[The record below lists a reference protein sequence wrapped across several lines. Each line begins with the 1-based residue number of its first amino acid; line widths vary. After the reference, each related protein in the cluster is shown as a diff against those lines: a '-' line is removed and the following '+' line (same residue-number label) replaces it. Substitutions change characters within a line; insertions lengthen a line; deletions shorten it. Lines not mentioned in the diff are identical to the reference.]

1 MNRFWAGDSS
11 DEDERDNASGSGSED
26 EVVAQ
31 PQALAKQTDRKFGL
45 AFDESDSESEDEHR
59 EVKSQKD
66 RTWDSLREGITKIK
80 NARKNNDWPLIQ
92 DEFANVNKLVEK
104 SKMMIIQHGMPP
116 VYIKML
122 VEMEDHVQN
131 ALKDKENIKRMK
143 PLVAR
148 ALNQMKLQVRKH
160 NENYKDEINNCRE
173 HPEKYEDVVVPEK
186 SKKGKKKSDSSSE
199 DEDDSDESDSDK
211 SDKDEDD
218 KSSGSD
224 SDSDK
229 DKDDSSSSSEDEK
242 PKAKAAPVKKSA
254 PKVAFK
260 DNDDESDDD
269 SSVFQD
275 EDSESSSSEDER
287 KELTGRAKWLK
298 KKGPTKAEQEEI
310 SKKDKKKT
318 EKSKHSDRKRE
329 AAEKNETVSPVKK
342 PVIARVEEKLTE
354 EELDKRIIDLV
365 AARGRKGTD
374 NRETLRQLEVLT
386 KSARLLG
393 PMKEIPVIMH
403 FVSSMFDSQRG
414 IDDYMDHQQWYT
426 AYRSL
431 HRVLYL
437 LETHKGFTLETLGTD
452 ELVMTSEVKGKAGG
466 AGGSEEAVSGKS
478 VKSLRVVGSIESFVL
493 RLEDEYNKSLQ
504 QINPHTQV

>member
-11 DEDERDNASGSGSED
+11 DEEERDNASGSGSED
-26 EVVAQ
+26 EVAVQ
-31 PQALAKQTDRKFGL
+31 PQSIAKQTDRKFGL

-66 RTWDSLREGITKIK
+66 RTWDSLSEGIRKIK

-104 SKMMIIQHGMPP
+104 SKMMIIQHGMPTF
-116 VYIKML
+116 YIKML

-131 ALKDKENIKRMK
+131 ALKDKENVKKMK

-160 NENYKDEINNCRE
+160 NENYKESINDCRE
-173 HPEKYEDVVVPEK
+173 HPEKYEDVVIPEK
-186 SKKGKKKSDSSSE
+186 SSKKGKKKADSSSE

-211 SDKDEDD
+211 SDSDEDND

-224 SDSDK
+224 SDK
-229 DKDDSSSSSEDEK
+229 DKDDDSSSSEDEK
-242 PKAKAAPVKKSA
+242 LKAKAAPVKKA

-260 DNDDESDDD
+260 ENDDDDESDDD

-329 AAEKNETVSPVKK
+329 AAEKNETISPMKK

-437 LETHKGFTLETLGTD
+437 LETHKGVTLETLGTD
-452 ELVMTSEVKGKAGG
+452 ELVMSSEMKGKAG
-466 AGGSEEAVSGKS
+466 EEGAVSGKSS